1 MGTGEASGLLV
12 HKDLIADSCD
22 IWAARANEQEVME
35 EGSALNSGQYIPF
48 FFFVIFADSSE
59 EAMA

>member
-12 HKDLIADSCD
+12 HKDLIADSHD

-35 EGSALNSGQYIPF
+35 EGSALNSG
-48 FFFVIFADSSE
+48 
-59 EAMA
+59 

>member
-12 HKDLIADSCD
+12 HKDLIADSRD

-35 EGSALNSGQYIPF
+35 EGSALNSG
-48 FFFVIFADSSE
+48 
-59 EAMA
+59 

>member
-12 HKDLIADSCD
+12 HKDLIADSRD

-48 FFFVIFADSSE
+48 LLFVIFADSSE

>member
-12 HKDLIADSCD
+12 HKDLIADSRD

-35 EGSALNSGQYIPF
+35 EGSALNSGQSIPF
-48 FFFVIFADSSE
+48 FFFVMFADSRE